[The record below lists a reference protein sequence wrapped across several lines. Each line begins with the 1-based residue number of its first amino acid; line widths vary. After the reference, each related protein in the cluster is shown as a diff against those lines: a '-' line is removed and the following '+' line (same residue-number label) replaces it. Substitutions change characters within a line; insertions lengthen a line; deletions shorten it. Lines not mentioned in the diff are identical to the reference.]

1 MSDLRA
7 RARALAQ
14 RAVAE
19 GRPTRWF
26 DELYREAER
35 GDATIPWA
43 DREPNP
49 HLMAWLAR
57 RSIHAG
63 RALDVGS
70 GLGDNAEALASLGYE
85 VTAFDVSA
93 SAVAQTKR
101 RFPDTR
107 VDYQVADVLA
117 LPSSWRGAFDLVV
130 EVYTL
135 QVLPP
140 EPRALAARAIASC
153 VAANGTL
160 VVIARIRE
168 DEESEG
174 QMPWPLTRREVE
186 AVAGP
191 GLVLE
196 QIEDFV
202 DDETPPVR
210 RIRATFSRTS

>member
-1 MSDLRA
+1 MSDPRS

-14 RAVAE
+14 RALAE
-19 GRPTRWF
+19 GQPTQWF

-35 GDATIPWA
+35 GEATIPWA
-43 DREPNP
+43 DREANP
-49 HLMAWLAR
+49 HLMAWLTR

-93 SAVAQTKR
+93 SAVAQTKL

-117 LPSSWRGAFDLVV
+117 LPPSWRGAFDLVV

-153 VAANGTL
+153 VAAKGTL

-168 DEESEG
+168 EEEPEG

-191 GLVLE
+191 GFVLE
-196 QIEDFV
+196 QLEDFV